1 MAKMLVIYNKDTG
14 IKQVV
19 SADYNYRFDSKTGE
33 FHRWG
38 AKKEDD
44 PKWGMLEIFDLE
56 ISEVCHGITR
66 PGEETPVVCGFCYKT
81 NSPVG
86 HNMSF
91 ETFKRIF
98 NKLPRT
104 LTQIAFGIGD
114 IWSNPDLVKIM
125 DYCRD
130 NEYNPGVVPNLTTNG
145 FGLTD
150 EWVKTLA
157 ERCGGVAVS
166 RYENYDVCYDAV
178 EKLNKAGIEQVTIH
192 QLLSV
197 ETYDQC
203 MKAID
208 DCADD
213 PRLKGLKAILFL
225 TLKPKGKRN
234 KQNILKDVKKYRELV
249 DHAMKR
255 QVNIG
260 FDSCSAPI
268 FLAAMKDHPNFEYFS
283 MLSESCESN
292 RFSGYANAKGEY
304 WHCSFTEEQTGWKG
318 INLLEIDDFQRDVW
332 HNPEV
337 ERFRNKLICQDNKH
351 IDSECYLCPV
361 FDLYSPEI
369 GNASDT
375 VYEPEADKFTEK
387 RVIQI
392 KAV

>member
-1 MAKMLVIYNKDTG
+1 MSKMIVMYNKDTG
-14 IKQVV
+14 EKHCV
-19 SADYNYRFDSKTGE
+19 SDGYNFKFNSKTGE
-33 FHRWG
+33 FARWG
-38 AKKEDD
+38 KTFSDD

-56 ISEVCHGITR
+56 ISEVCHGIPK
-66 PGEETPVVCGFCYKT
+66 PGTDTPVVCGFCYKT

-86 HNMSF
+86 TNMSF
-91 ETFKRIF
+91 ETFKDIF

-130 NEYNPGVVPNLTTNG
+130 NDHNPGVVPNLTTNG
-145 FGLTD
+145 YGLTD

-178 EKLNKAGIEQVTIH
+178 KKLTDSGIEQVTIH

-203 MKAID
+203 IKAID
-208 DCADD
+208 DCAND
-213 PRLKGLKAILFL
+213 PRLTKLKAILFL

-234 KQNILKDVKKYRELV
+234 KQNILKDVSKYRKLV
-249 DHAMKR
+249 EYAMEK

-268 FLAAMKDHPNFEYFS
+268 FLMAMKDHPNFKNFS
-283 MLSESCESN
+283 MMSESCESN

-304 WHCSFTEEQTGWKG
+304 WHCSFTEEQPGWSG
-318 INLLEIDDFQRDVW
+318 IDLTKIEDFQKDVW
-332 HNPEV
+332 MAPEV
-337 ERFRNKLICQDNKH
+337 IRFRNKLICQNNEH
-351 IDSECYLCPV
+351 IDKECYLCPV
-361 FDLYSPEI
+361 FDLYNSEI

-375 VYEPEADKFTEK
+375 VYRPTISIYAEQKVVNKDS
-387 RVIQI
+387 
-392 KAV
+392 

>member
-1 MAKMLVIYNKDTG
+1 MSKMIVMFNKDTG
-14 IKQVV
+14 VKQCI
-19 SADYNYRFDSKTGE
+19 SEGYNFQFNSKNGE
-33 FHRWG
+33 FARWG
-38 AKKEDD
+38 KTVNDD

-56 ISEVCHGITR
+56 ISEVCHGIPK
-66 PGEETPVVCGFCYKT
+66 PGTDTPVVCGFCYKT

-86 HNMSF
+86 TNMSF
-91 ETFKRIF
+91 ETFKDIF

-130 NEYNPGVVPNLTTNG
+130 NDYNPGVVPNLTTNG
-145 FGLTD
+145 YGLTD

-178 EKLNKAGIEQVTIH
+178 EKLTAAGIEQVTIH

-203 MKAID
+203 IQAID
-208 DCADD
+208 DCAND
-213 PRLKGLKAILFL
+213 PRLNKLKAILFL

-234 KQNILKDVKKYRELV
+234 TNSILKDVEKYRKLV
-249 DHAMKR
+249 EYAIEK
-255 QVNIG
+255 QVDIG

-268 FLAAMKDHPNFEYFS
+268 FLMAMKDHPNFKNFS
-283 MLSESCESN
+283 MMSESCESN
-292 RFSGYANAKGEY
+292 RFSGYANAEGIY
-304 WHCSFTEEQTGWKG
+304 WHCSFTENQEGWKG
-318 INLLEIDDFQRDVW
+318 IDLKKINDFQKDVW
-332 HNPEV
+332 MAPEV
-337 ERFRNKLICQDNKH
+337 VRFRDKLLCQDNKH

-361 FDLYSPEI
+361 FDLYTAEI

-375 VYEPEADKFTEK
+375 VYHPT
-387 RVIQI
+387 ISI
-392 KAV
+392 KAEQRVQPK